1 MQYKL
6 FPPAVVP
13 EKELII
19 VGGSFT
25 GYMRL
30 DTLKKHLSSQ
40 TPIQRSH
47 SLEYRLNSFLRAYR
61 TMFVPYLRSRLA
73 RQLLRPLPCFLYT
86 DLNCNLDCYYCYS
99 RGKNIPRMTMDVARD
114 SVDWLERNGCKVLA
128 YMGGDPLVR
137 KDSIIEL
144 TRYAAQKGFFVY
156 LPTNGVLLD
165 REFVQEIGKAGISAI
180 NLAVDSVDKHPGIP
194 KYFNRI
200 RSRLEYLVEMEQ
212 KYNYITF
219 LNINIT
225 DENVDDVRRLTET
238 AHAYGIPTDYHI
250 NEPPVVEYK
259 TYRHRD
265 KGKWITEKRLK
276 DVDELVDWLIKKNIA
291 GYTMVNSVDH
301 LRAMKKFIRHEL
313 RPWPCRAGINSLI
326 IRLDG
331 SFAPCFELYGS
342 TEDWGNIYDGP
353 RFDPDRLAGLKARC
367 APRCLSTCNYQL
379 AHYYQS
385 VLWALQWVVKHAY
398 SSILGVS

>member
-99 RGKNIPRMTMDVARD
+99 RGKNIPGMTMDVARD

-156 LPTNGVLLD
+156 LLTNGS
-165 REFVQEIGKAGISAI
+165 FWIGNSCKKS
-180 NLAVDSVDKHPGIP
+180 
-194 KYFNRI
+194 
-200 RSRLEYLVEMEQ
+200 
-212 KYNYITF
+212 
-219 LNINIT
+219 
-225 DENVDDVRRLTET
+225 
-238 AHAYGIPTDYHI
+238 
-250 NEPPVVEYK
+250 
-259 TYRHRD
+259 
-265 KGKWITEKRLK
+265 EKRAYQPST
-276 DVDELVDWLIKKNIA
+276 WPLI
-291 GYTMVNSVDH
+291 
-301 LRAMKKFIRHEL
+301 
-313 RPWPCRAGINSLI
+313 P
-326 IRLDG
+326 
-331 SFAPCFELYGS
+331 
-342 TEDWGNIYDGP
+342 
-353 RFDPDRLAGLKARC
+353 
-367 APRCLSTCNYQL
+367 
-379 AHYYQS
+379 
-385 VLWALQWVVKHAY
+385 
-398 SSILGVS
+398 